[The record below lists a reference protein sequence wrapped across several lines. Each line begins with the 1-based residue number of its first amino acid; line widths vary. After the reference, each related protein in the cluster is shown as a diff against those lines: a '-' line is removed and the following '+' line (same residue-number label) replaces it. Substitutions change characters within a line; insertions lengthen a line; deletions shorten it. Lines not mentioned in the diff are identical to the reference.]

1 LGKRQTENI
10 KQIIILSKSL
20 SNALMYGFATSYDS
34 TMTRRSFLSDSGK
47 KFKLQVGFQSTVID
61 LSEFVS
67 AIYI

>member
-1 LGKRQTENI
+1 
-10 KQIIILSKSL
+10 
-20 SNALMYGFATSYDS
+20 MYGFATSYDS